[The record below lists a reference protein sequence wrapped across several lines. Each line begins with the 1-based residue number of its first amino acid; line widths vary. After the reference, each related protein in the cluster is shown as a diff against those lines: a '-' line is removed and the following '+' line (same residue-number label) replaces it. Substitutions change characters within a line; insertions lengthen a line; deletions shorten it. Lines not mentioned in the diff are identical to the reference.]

1 MRNHFQ
7 THEDANMAAVQR
19 AEYQVHPGSWFRQE
33 LLLPIFGISTE
44 AARKYRSNG
53 LWLEGKHWRKDPAN
67 RVVYSRQAIEKWMEG
82 KP

>member
-1 MRNHFQ
+1 
-7 THEDANMAAVQR
+7 MAAIQK
-19 AEYQVHPGSWFRQE
+19 AEYQVHPGLWFRQE
-33 LLLPIFGISTE
+33 LLLPIFGITTE

-82 KP
+82 RP